1 MAEEQIILCLDMLEE
16 RLNIEPRGEGEVEM
30 DIATRIFDISF
41 KVNHDPVDHN
51 VINWLLLHNV
61 DCTSTYQQ
69 CIYQMLPAIGDVEMY
84 IKVLFGENDE
94 FLIKEDCMFT
104 PYLYAEVYDSM
115 AREHVACWRAGY
127 FEPEDMSDEELV
139 RHRGYMEYVRAYP
152 V

>member
-1 MAEEQIILCLDMLEE
+1 MAEQQILLCLDMLEE
-16 RLNIEPRGEGEVEM
+16 RLNIEPRGEGEI

-41 KVNHDPVDHN
+41 KVNDDPVDHV
-51 VINWLLLHNV
+51 VIDFLLLRNV

-69 CIYQMLPAIGDVEMY
+69 CIYQMLPAIGDVDVY

-104 PYLYAEVYDSM
+104 PDLYAEVYDSM

-127 FEPEDMSDEELV
+127 FEPEDMSDQDLA
-139 RHRGYMEYVRAYP
+139 RHREYVAYTRANPTP